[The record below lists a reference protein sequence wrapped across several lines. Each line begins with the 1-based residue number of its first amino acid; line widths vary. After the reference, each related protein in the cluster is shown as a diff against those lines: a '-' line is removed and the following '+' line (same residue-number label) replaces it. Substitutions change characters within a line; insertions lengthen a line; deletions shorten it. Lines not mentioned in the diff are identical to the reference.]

1 MHGGG
6 TIRSR
11 LRSGV
16 CSRCSASRCMGSLM
30 QQLMVSRLGSLT
42 GMGTAMGMRFTVGMQ
57 DMLMLQLPGMGHMGN
72 SSRRMCT

>member
-1 MHGGG
+1 
-6 TIRSR
+6 
-11 LRSGV
+11 
-16 CSRCSASRCMGSLM
+16 MGSLM